1 MYAPSSNTSQ
11 VNKLRYELFCA
22 KRGEADSSQL
32 PFCEDSLR
40 MHSQRANYQ
49 AAIWRRSLQ
58 CAAYV
63 PHPKDHGWTVSED
76 GQLEINWICGLP
88 APLAVLELLSAQ
100 LISSIRRT
108 RNPKLVPIG
117 RKRTSAQIRE
127 INVKKLQ
134 FIHMLTGTDLR
145 TSKTAKIK
153 KLRLSRGE
161 SVLTLSLVIRKVSV
175 IAVSPNVRRLLIKVL
190 TVFEAFQQTAYEIFL
205 CAIL

>member
-127 INVKKLQ
+127 INVKKTTVYTHVNGDRPSH
-134 FIHMLTGTDLR
+134 IEN
-145 TSKTAKIK
+145 SKNK
-153 KLRLSRGE
+153 KASIISWRICVNFKPCYSKSKRNCCI
-161 SVLTLSLVIRKVSV
+161 S
-175 IAVSPNVRRLLIKVL
+175 
-190 TVFEAFQQTAYEIFL
+190 
-205 CAIL
+205 